1 MEAVAEKKKK
11 VHHGRNIRIV
21 RTSQNVTQEDLAF
34 RLNLSQSKVSALE
47 LDEVIEDAVLDKFA
61 AALNVPVNFLK
72 NFEPEE
78 VINSYNVYE
87 NEITMTQT
95 ENSQG
100 DINVQKIIEKEENI
114 YNPIDKVSE
123 LYERL
128 LKEKDKQIDELKKEV
143 EKLSKK

>member
-61 AALNVPVNFLK
+61 TALNVPVNFLK

-78 VINSYNVYE
+78 VINSYNVYD

>member
-47 LDEVIEDAVLDKFA
+47 LDEVIEDAVLDRFA
-61 AALNVPVNFLK
+61 TALNVPVNFLK

-87 NEITMTQT
+87 NEITMTQA

-143 EKLSKK
+143 ERFSKK

>member
-61 AALNVPVNFLK
+61 TALNVPVNFLK

-78 VINSYNVYE
+78 VIKSFTVTDNTFNNTPS
-87 NEITMTQT
+87 
-95 ENSQG
+95 ENSKEVITQG
-100 DINVQKIIEKEENI
+100 IIEEQNNT
-114 YNPIDKVSE
+114 YTYPIDKVSE

-143 EKLSKK
+143 EKLRKK

>member
-1 MEAVAEKKKK
+1 MDAVAEKKKK

-61 AALNVPVNFLK
+61 TALNVPVNFLK

>member
-1 MEAVAEKKKK
+1 MEAFAEKKKK

-61 AALNVPVNFLK
+61 TALNVPVNFLK

>member
-11 VHHGRNIRIV
+11 IHHGRNIRIV

-61 AALNVPVNFLK
+61 TALNVPVNFLK

>member
-47 LDEVIEDAVLDKFA
+47 LDEVIEDAVLDRFA
-61 AALNVPVNFLK
+61 TALNVPVNFLK

-87 NEITMTQT
+87 NEIAMNQA

-100 DINVQKIIEKEENI
+100 DINIQKIIEREENI

>member
-61 AALNVPVNFLK
+61 TALNVPVNFLK

>member
-47 LDEVIEDAVLDKFA
+47 LDEVIEDAILDKFA
-61 AALNVPVNFLK
+61 TALNVPVNFLK

-78 VINSYNVYE
+78 AINSYNVYE
-87 NEITMTQT
+87 NEISMTQA

-100 DINVQKIIEKEENI
+100 DINVQKIIEREENI